1 MNYNGDNLNLLH
13 TKQPIFRKSQSFM
26 RLFWARVVT
35 MIKTRETNGCDEDF
49 TYLNMSDLVFSRVK
63 IIIKTSCEF
72 SQLNH

>member
-1 MNYNGDNLNLLH
+1 
-13 TKQPIFRKSQSFM
+13 M